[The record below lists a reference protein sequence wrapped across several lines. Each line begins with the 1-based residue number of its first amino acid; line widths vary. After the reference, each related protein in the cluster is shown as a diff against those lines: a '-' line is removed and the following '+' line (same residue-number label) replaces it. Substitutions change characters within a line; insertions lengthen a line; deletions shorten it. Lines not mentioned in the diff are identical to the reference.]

1 MIKAITIGYPCATD
15 KDAHEILYSG
25 NDKGQARAVAES
37 ATGMA
42 VVEVVYPTAYVKRI
56 THAQPVAKAEVV
68 VEDEEEETE
77 EKRGRGRPKKSSY

>member
-1 MIKAITIGYPCATD
+1 MIKAITIGYPRATD

-25 NDKGQARAVAES
+25 NDKGQAREVAGA

-42 VVEVVYPTAYVKRI
+42 VVEIIYPTAYVKRI
-56 THAQPVAKAEVV
+56 THDQSPVKATQS
-68 VEDEEEETE
+68 DPEEEETE